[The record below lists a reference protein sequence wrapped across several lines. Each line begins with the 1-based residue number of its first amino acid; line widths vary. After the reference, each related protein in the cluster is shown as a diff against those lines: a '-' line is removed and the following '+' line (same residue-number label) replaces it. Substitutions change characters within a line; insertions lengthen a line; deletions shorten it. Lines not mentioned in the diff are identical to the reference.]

1 VKFGVAFAHIQIA
14 IAAFSCLM
22 RLIGSGIPE
31 YMMASSTTTTTTTS
45 TPGANTNSSRQSKR
59 FVPTDADGKPIP
71 HTKRWGFSTPSI
83 SKSKLNGL
91 AVTSAIIATFTAFN
105 TSATGHGFYDWL
117 DQKYGAYNLN
127 VWGTFIITSSV
138 LWVCSLV
145 FAIPDL
151 TGWPGWLF
159 KYKTQPFVR
168 VSLREYLNLA
178 AITLRNQVFV
188 ALPLIIL
195 SPLASKIMPVNS
207 AALPGPFQ
215 TVATVIFDILCTEVG
230 FYYIHR
236 SFHSKY
242 LYGRFHKQ
250 HHEFTAPVA
259 LAATYC
265 TITEHIFSNLL
276 PNIIG
281 VLIIP
286 HHWSIAVFAFSFLE
300 FGTICTH
307 SGYNTPWLP
316 SNLQHDY
323 HHFAFDE
330 NFGPTGL
337 LDAFHS
343 TNKKF
348 RKTLEEAT
356 SRMGGDEEKARKLV
370 LERLAQLEYDA
381 ATK

>member
-1 VKFGVAFAHIQIA
+1 MVSSAGATATTPATVGMGNTGRQPK
-14 IAAFSCLM
+14 
-22 RLIGSGIPE
+22 RL
-31 YMMASSTTTTTTTS
+31 
-45 TPGANTNSSRQSKR
+45 
-59 FVPTDADGKPIP
+59 VPTNADGKPIP
-71 HTKRWGFSTPSI
+71 QNQRWGFSTPSI

-105 TSATGHGFYDWL
+105 TSTTGHAFYDWL
-117 DQKYGAYNLN
+117 EGKYGVYNIN
-127 VWGTFIITSSV
+127 VWGTFIVTSSV
-138 LWVCSLV
+138 LWVFSLL

-151 TGWPGWLF
+151 TSWPKWLF

-168 VSLREYLNLA
+168 VGVREYLKLA
-178 AITLRNQVFV
+178 AITLRNQVLV
-188 ALPLIIL
+188 ALPLIMLLPHLIQ
-195 SPLASKIMPVNS
+195 MQPVSS
-207 AALPGPFQ
+207 AALPGPLQ

-276 PNIIG
+276 PNTLGII
-281 VLIIP
+281 IIP
-286 HHWSIAVFAFSFLE
+286 HHWSVAVFAFCFLE

-337 LDAFHS
+337 LDALHH

-348 RKTLEEAT
+348 VKTLQDAT
-356 SRMGGDEEKARKLV
+356 SRMGGDEEKARKAV
-370 LERLAQLEYDA
+370 LERLARLEYEA

>member
-1 VKFGVAFAHIQIA
+1 
-14 IAAFSCLM
+14 
-22 RLIGSGIPE
+22 
-31 YMMASSTTTTTTTS
+31 MANTTTTTTT
-45 TPGANTNSSRQSKR
+45 TPAATATSSRLSKR
-59 FVPTDADGKPIP
+59 PVPTDAAGKPIP
-71 HTKRWGFSTPSI
+71 HGKRWGFSTPSVL
-83 SKSKLNGL
+83 KTKLNGL
-91 AVTSAIIATFTAFN
+91 VATLTIIATFTAFN
-105 TSATGHGFYDWL
+105 TSATAQRFYDNL
-117 DQKYGAYNLN
+117 EQKYGEYNIN
-127 VWGTFIITSSV
+127 VWGTFIVTSAV
-138 LWVCSLV
+138 LWVWSLV

-151 TGWPGWLF
+151 TGWPRWLF

-168 VSLREYLNLA
+168 VGVREYLNLA

-188 ALPLIIL
+188 ALPFIFLAPVTR
-195 SPLASKIMPVNS
+195 PLQPVRS
-207 AALPGPFQ
+207 AALPGPLQ
-215 TVATVIFDILCTEVG
+215 TVATIIFDILCTEVG

-236 SFHSKY
+236 SFHSKF

-276 PNIIG
+276 PNTIG
-281 VLIIP
+281 VFIIP
-286 HHWSIAVFAFSFLE
+286 HHWSVSVFAFCFLE

-307 SGYNTPWLP
+307 SGYNIPWLP

-330 NFGPTGL
+330 NFGPIGI

-348 RKTLEEAT
+348 RKTLQEAT
-356 SRMGGDEEKARKLV
+356 SRTGGDEEKARKHV
-370 LERLAQLEYDA
+370 LEKLARLEYEA
-381 ATK
+381 AAK